1 MSEDEYIQTIS
12 DLGAKTRK
20 LEIISEISDLINSTF
35 NFDDIFRTAVQE
47 TKKIVAFDGASIS
60 LLDETGQKLITYA
73 LVTDKKTKLGVGYIY
88 KKETGVE
95 QVIDHK
101 VPNIA
106 EDLSLEM
113 KTPIHEA
120 LLKEGIRSY
129 ISIPLTY
136 RGTSIGT
143 FDLCRRKPSHYAD
156 CDLETLQ
163 QIANRIAVAIQNAQ
177 LFKEVQKSEEK
188 YRSLINKAN
197 DAIFIINADNGEIIE
212 ANPKAEELTGYKNS
226 ELAGKKI
233 WEIHPQEEMESAKGL
248 FQLVSSQGSG
258 VYDDM
263 SFTRKDKSRVFVDVS
278 AAVIEYGDT
287 KVIQRICRDVTER
300 KELQR
305 QLTQSNKLAA
315 VGELSAAIAHE
326 IRNPL
331 GGISTS
337 VGILKDSLDLDG
349 EEKELLDII
358 SNESERLNSVI
369 SDFLKFARPQEPHLE
384 EVDGNELLKETMLL
398 LKEKIQ
404 KSVELGMK
412 LCEDLPSIDADLSQL
427 KQVFINIVLNAL
439 ESMEA
444 SGRLEISSEIK
455 GKIHKRKCI
464 SISFSDTGKGIDQD
478 KLEKIF
484 QPFYSDKENGTGLGL
499 SICHRIIQNHRGDI
513 IAESKPGVGSKFTIL
528 LPIP

>member
-1 MSEDEYIQTIS
+1 M
-12 DLGAKTRK
+12 
-20 LEIISEISDLINSTF
+20 
-35 NFDDIFRTAVQE
+35 
-47 TKKIVAFDGASIS
+47 
-60 LLDETGQKLITYA
+60 
-73 LVTDKKTKLGVGYIY
+73 
-88 KKETGVE
+88 
-95 QVIDHK
+95 
-101 VPNIA
+101 
-106 EDLSLEM
+106 
-113 KTPIHEA
+113 
-120 LLKEGIRSY
+120 
-129 ISIPLTY
+129 
-136 RGTSIGT
+136 
-143 FDLCRRKPSHYAD
+143 
-156 CDLETLQ
+156 
-163 QIANRIAVAIQNAQ
+163 
-177 LFKEVQKSEEK
+177 
-188 YRSLINKAN
+188 
-197 DAIFIINADNGEIIE
+197 
-212 ANPKAEELTGYKNS
+212 
-226 ELAGKKI
+226 
-233 WEIHPQEEMESAKGL
+233 
-248 FQLVSSQGSG
+248 
-258 VYDDM
+258 
-263 SFTRKDKSRVFVDVS
+263 
-278 AAVIEYGDT
+278 
-287 KVIQRICRDVTER
+287 
-300 KELQR
+300 
-305 QLTQSNKLAA
+305 
-315 VGELSAAIAHE
+315 
-326 IRNPL
+326 
-331 GGISTS
+331 
-337 VGILKDSLDLDG
+337 DG